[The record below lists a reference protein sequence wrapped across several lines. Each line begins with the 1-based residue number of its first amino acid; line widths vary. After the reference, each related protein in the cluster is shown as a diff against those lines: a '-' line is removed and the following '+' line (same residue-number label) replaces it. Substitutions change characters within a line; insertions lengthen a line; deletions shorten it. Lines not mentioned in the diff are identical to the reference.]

1 MLKNSNNII
10 TGIDLGTT
18 KVCTVVAKVK
28 SNELEILG
36 IGVVPSR
43 GIDKGV
49 ITDFNMAIKSIKA
62 SVSEAELMSGYKVN
76 NIYAG
81 MSGGNI
87 SSEEGDAMQP
97 IGQERVTKKDIR
109 EVIEEASRLNQIP
122 QDQKLIHRI
131 PTEYKLDNQIV
142 ENPLDMICDR
152 LEVKVHLVTV
162 NKALATNV
170 ANCIGKCRLNE
181 PTIVLESIASSQAV
195 INDDEKQLGVI
206 LLDIG
211 GGSTDITIFKEG
223 SIVHTAV
230 IPLGGKIITEDIAQG
245 LHVSISEAERVKLKY
260 GGSVEKYINKNDM
273 IDVTYSDGTVARESK
288 SKLVYIIQKRLED
301 IFECVEKE
309 IQKSRIHKDFI
320 SSGIVITGGCSH
332 LKDIDILA
340 RAILE
345 NKVRI
350 GVPQE
355 VNGLKNIVKDP
366 IFSTSVGLVLYAAK
380 DNNDFCLEKYNIKK
394 IKNKIGFF
402 GNKVVKKIVDD
413 FFGE

>member
-1 MLKNSNNII
+1 MLKISNNII

-18 KVCTVVAKVK
+18 KVCTVIARVK

-36 IGVVPSR
+36 IGLSPSR

-49 ITDFNMAIKSIKA
+49 ITDFNLAIKSIKI
-62 SVSEAELMSGYKVN
+62 SVAEAQLMSGYKVN

-87 SSEEGDAMQP
+87 SSEEGDAMQQMC
-97 IGQERVTKKDIR
+97 QERITKKDIVS
-109 EVIEEASRLNQIP
+109 VIEEASRLNQIP

-152 LEVKVHLVTV
+152 FEVKVHLVTV

-170 ANCIGKCRLNE
+170 VNCISKCKLNE

-195 INDDEKQLGVI
+195 INEDEKKLGVI

-223 SIVHTAV
+223 SIIHTAV
-230 IPLGGKIITEDIAQG
+230 IPLGGKIITKDIAQA
-245 LHVSISEAERVKLKY
+245 LHVSISEAERIKLKY

-273 IDVTYSDGTVARESK
+273 IDLTYSDGTLLRESK
-288 SKLVYIIQKRLED
+288 AKLVFVIQKRLED
-301 IFECVEKE
+301 IFESVEKE
-309 IQKSRIHKDFI
+309 IQKSKIHKDFI

-340 RAILE
+340 KTILE

-355 VNGLKNIVKDP
+355 VSGLKSIVKDP
-366 IFSTSVGLVLYAAK
+366 IFSTAVGLVLYAANDDK
-380 DNNDFCLEKYNIKK
+380 DFCLEKYNFKK
-394 IKNKIGFF
+394 IKKKMGFL
-402 GNKVVKKIVDD
+402 GNKMITNMIKGMFD
-413 FFGE
+413 